1 MPTQI
6 EKRYYTPEEYLGLEE
21 VAEYKSEYHDG
32 QIIPMTGGTTNHNE
46 IAGNFYSHFKFAFR
60 GQNYRIY
67 MGDVRLWIPR
77 YRRYT
82 YPDVMVIEGAPV
94 YECSA
99 TTTVTNPL
107 LIVEVLSK
115 STTNYDQGEKFRYYR
130 SIPEFREYILIDQY
144 SFHVEQFSKNLEGKW
159 VLTEYELQDSV
170 LTLDSIE
177 FQFSLS
183 ELYEG
188 VDFDLSEE

>member
-1 MPTQI
+1 MPTQT
-6 EKRYYTPEEYLGLEE
+6 EKRYYTPAEYLALEE
-21 VAEYKSEYHDG
+21 IAEYKSEYHDG
-32 QIIPMTGGTTNHNE
+32 EIIPMTGGTTNHNE

-82 YPDVMVIEGAPV
+82 YPDVMVIEGTPI
-94 YECSA
+94 YEGTG
-99 TTTVTNPL
+99 TTTVTNPY

-115 STTNYDQGEKFRYYR
+115 STASYDQGEKFRYYR

-144 SFHVEQFSKNLEGKW
+144 SFHVEQFAKNAEGKW
-159 VLTEYELQDSV
+159 VLTEYELQDSI
-170 LTLDSIE
+170 LPMESIN
-177 FQFSLS
+177 FQISLS
-183 ELYEG
+183 DIYEKVEFELGE
-188 VDFDLSEE
+188 D

>member
-1 MPTQI
+1 MPTQT
-6 EKRYYTPEEYLGLEE
+6 EKRYYTPAEYLALEE
-21 VAEYKSEYHDG
+21 IAEYKSEYHDG
-32 QIIPMTGGTTNHNE
+32 EIIPMTGGTTNHNE

-82 YPDVMVIEGAPV
+82 YPDVMVIEGTPI
-94 YECSA
+94 YEGTG
-99 TTTVTNPL
+99 TTTVTNPY

-115 STTNYDQGEKFRYYR
+115 STASYDQGEKFRYYR

-144 SFHVEQFSKNLEGKW
+144 SFHVEQFAKNAEGKW
-159 VLTEYELQDSV
+159 VLTEYELQDSI
-170 LTLDSIE
+170 LPMESIN
-177 FQFSLS
+177 FQISLS
-183 ELYEG
+183 DIYEKVEFELG
-188 VDFDLSEE
+188 EE